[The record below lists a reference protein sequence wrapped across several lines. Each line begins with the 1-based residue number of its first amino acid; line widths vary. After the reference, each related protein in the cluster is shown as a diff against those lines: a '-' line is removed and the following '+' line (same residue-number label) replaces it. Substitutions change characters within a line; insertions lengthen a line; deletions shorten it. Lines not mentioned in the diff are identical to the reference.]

1 MDFWSN
7 YGYTDLIYNIQDAI
21 FIRWVWTWGWNSEE
35 ISGFAGKFKFENH
48 SERRS
53 GGFQDTYVNGDGQR
67 NVRFKNILEA
77 NGSRKRVRAGSF
89 RKAGKEHGI
98 HNPSKAKETHA
109 SRSEQVIIPRIVKQL
124 QKGLLQTLAGVTC
137 GEGVCTGTKVFNTD
151 LKCLTFCSHGLLSRS
166 GSVQSLPKQS

>member
-1 MDFWSN
+1 M
-7 YGYTDLIYNIQDAI
+7 
-21 FIRWVWTWGWNSEE
+21 
-35 ISGFAGKFKFENH
+35 
-48 SERRS
+48 
-53 GGFQDTYVNGDGQR
+53 NGDGQR

-151 LKCLTFCSHGLLSRS
+151 LKCLTFCSHALLSRS
-166 GSVQSLPKQS
+166 GSAQSLPKQSWRKECEFSRVSVRCCAPTWGAGKGDDEKAMQGCVPIELRLFAPQGQNMEPVLG